1 MTRREWLMLVGR
13 LGVIGAAA
21 AVGLGSPV
29 QAQTRPSASLNALF
43 LNVSPR
49 PIISSRADPRLVENI
64 LGGISSTANGYDV
77 YRKDASSAWGDFPS
91 STAAITWGYDV
102 DGGQWFQAN
111 ATAGGIERVWGLIT
125 FPATIGEKY
134 IVSFTVDSKTGTHGA
149 AGNATFGTGTWSGTT
164 TINNAA
170 LGRNAMIVTATSSAS
185 AQVRIGVGVGAN
197 NGATASMRFSNVMV
211 ERVPSDRTYPSEYVR
226 PGEQA
231 VFNYSYSATV
241 TSGAVSAPTLGA
253 AYTSPRRSS
262 ILMLGDSY
270 ANDPWTA
277 ATFGDFPWQ
286 TRRFLG
292 RQQVAINAYGQ
303 SGARIDQI
311 TAQIATAVSR
321 QSSSTPA
328 AVPYSLCVAHGGTND
343 IAQSRT
349 LAQMQAAMMEQIN
362 TILSYGMLPILVTVA
377 PYNAASAGQQTV
389 MDQYNAWLKTLGYP
403 LYDLNADA
411 NDGNNDLKASW
422 DAGDGVHLGAGF
434 NSGAARYGQR
444 LADLMM
450 LIGD

>member
-1 MTRREWLMLVGR
+1 MRARLVVAFLVWGMVAPAWAVDR
-13 LGVIGAAA
+13 L
-21 AVGLGSPV
+21 
-29 QAQTRPSASLNALF
+29 SATTNALYV
-43 LNVSPR
+43 NVPAR
-49 PIISSRADPRLVENI
+49 PIISSRTAPRLVENI
-64 LGGISSTANGYDV
+64 MGGVSSTAYGYER
-77 YRKDASSAWGDFPS
+77 YQKDASSAWGDFP
-91 STAAITWGYDV
+91 TNTTEIVWGYTT
-102 DGGQWFQAN
+102 DGGQWFQAT
-111 ATAGGIERVWGLIT
+111 ATLGAAERVWGMVS
-125 FPATIGEKY
+125 FPAVLGETY
-134 IVSFTVDSKTGTHGA
+134 VISFTVDSKSGTHGA
-149 AGNATFGTGTWSGTT
+149 AGNATLASGTWTGTIS
-164 TINNAA
+164 INNAA
-170 LGRNAMIVTATSSAS
+170 LGRNALVVKATSTAT
-185 AQVRIGVGVGAN
+185 AQVRLGVGVSAN
-197 NGATASMRFSNVMV
+197 NGATGTMRFSNVMV

-321 QSSSTPA
+321 QTSSTPA

-349 LAQMQAAMMEQIN
+349 LAQMQAAMTEQIN

>member
-1 MTRREWLMLVGR
+1 MRARLVVAFLVWGMVAPAWAVDR
-13 LGVIGAAA
+13 L
-21 AVGLGSPV
+21 
-29 QAQTRPSASLNALF
+29 SATTNALYV
-43 LNVSPR
+43 NVPAR
-49 PIISSRADPRLVENI
+49 PIISSRTAPRLVENI
-64 LGGISSTANGYDV
+64 MGGVSSTAYGYER
-77 YRKDASSAWGDFPS
+77 YQKDASSAWGDFP
-91 STAAITWGYDV
+91 TNTTEIVWGYTT
-102 DGGQWFQAN
+102 DGGQWFQAT
-111 ATAGGIERVWGLIT
+111 ATLGAAERVWGMVS
-125 FPATIGEKY
+125 FPAVLGETY
-134 IVSFTVDSKTGTHGA
+134 VISFTVDSKSGTHGA
-149 AGNATFGTGTWSGTT
+149 AGNATLASGTWTGTAS
-164 TINNAA
+164 INNAA
-170 LGRNAMIVTATSSAS
+170 LGRNALVVKATSTAT
-185 AQVRIGVGVGAN
+185 AQVRLGVGVSAN
-197 NGATASMRFSNVMV
+197 NGATGTMRFSNVMV

-292 RQQVAINAYGQ
+292 RQPVAINAYGQ

-321 QSSSTPA
+321 QTSSTPA

-349 LAQMQAAMMEQIN
+349 LAQMQAAMTEQIN